1 MKYVLDTNAC
11 IRILKG
17 DAPSMLRKI
26 DHVSNDNIVIP
37 AIVRFELYY
46 GAYKSGRSVE
56 TLKRLN
62 DFLEA
67 FEHADMDSRV
77 GEIAGKLRAD
87 LERKGQ
93 PVGPY
98 DLLIGATALSLGC
111 ILITHNKRE
120 FSRID
125 NLVIEDWEE

>member
-11 IRILKG
+11 IRLLKG

-26 DHVSNDNIVIP
+26 DHISGDDVIIP

-46 GAYKSGRSVE
+46 GAYKSTRSSE
-56 TLKRLN
+56 TLNRLN
-62 DFLEA
+62 DFLES
-67 FEHADMDSRV
+67 FEHADLDSRV

-93 PVGPY
+93 PIGPY
-98 DLLIGATALSLGC
+98 DLLIGATALALNC
-111 ILITHNKRE
+111 ILITHNKKE

-125 NLVIEDWEE
+125 NLIIEDWEE

>member
-1 MKYVLDTNAC
+1 
-11 IRILKG
+11 
-17 DAPSMLRKI
+17 
-26 DHVSNDNIVIP
+26 
-37 AIVRFELYY
+37 
-46 GAYKSGRSVE
+46 
-56 TLKRLN
+56 
-62 DFLEA
+62 
-67 FEHADMDSRV
+67 MDSRV

-98 DLLIGATALSLGC
+98 DLLIGATALSLAC

>member
-1 MKYVLDTNAC
+1 MKYVLDTNVC

-17 DAPSMLRKI
+17 DAPSILRKI
-26 DHVSNDNIVIP
+26 DNVSSDNVIIP

-46 GAYKSGRSVE
+46 GAFKSNRSVE

-62 DFLEA
+62 DFLGA

-98 DLLIGATALSLGC
+98 DLLIGATALSLGF
-111 ILITHNKRE
+111 ILITHNKNE